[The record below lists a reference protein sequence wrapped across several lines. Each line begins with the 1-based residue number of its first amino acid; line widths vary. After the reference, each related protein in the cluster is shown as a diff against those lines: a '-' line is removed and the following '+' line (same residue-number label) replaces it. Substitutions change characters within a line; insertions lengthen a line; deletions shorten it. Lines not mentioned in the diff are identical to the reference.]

1 MITADKCVK
10 KAVPGTLY
18 KGYPPRIKPT
28 QAKGFVIHFFCI
40 KYKKKRVS
48 MNKTTN
54 LLQGEGW
61 LAKYSLE
68 VRVILLQGTT
78 FHLVNRLVDKGAVD
92 NVSSPKRK

>member
-1 MITADKCVK
+1 MCEKSRPWYTVEGLSTSYQAN
-10 KAVPGTLY
+10 PGKRICDTFFLY
-18 KGYPPRIKPT
+18 QIQK
-28 QAKGFVIHFFCI
+28 
-40 KYKKKRVS
+40 KKKRVS
-48 MNKTTN
+48 MNKTTK

-92 NVSSPKRK
+92 NVSSPKKK